1 MSTVTAHTLLHIG
14 IPVNDP
20 VRARDFYVDVLGLK
34 VSREPDGPDAPLV
47 RLYCGDSPTPG
58 QQVVLFKRP
67 QPLQRDAVAQD
78 GHTHHAFVVA
88 PEEFDVALERFQEL
102 GILHSGPIIRGER
115 DGHPHRTLYFFD
127 PDGNYLQ
134 LGDSAEE

>member
-1 MSTVTAHTLLHIG
+1 MAVVTAHTLLHLG

-20 VRARDFYVDVLGLK
+20 VRARDFYVNVLGLR
-34 VSREPDGPDAPLV
+34 VSREPNGPNAPLV

-67 QPLQRDAVAQD
+67 KPIDRDAVAED
-78 GHTHHAFVVA
+78 GHTHHAFVVT
-88 PEEFDVALERFQEL
+88 PEEFDAALVKFREM
-102 GILHSGPIIRGER
+102 GILHSGPVIRGADR
-115 DGHPHRTLYFFD
+115 GAPHRALYFFD

-134 LGDSAEE
+134 LADSDEE